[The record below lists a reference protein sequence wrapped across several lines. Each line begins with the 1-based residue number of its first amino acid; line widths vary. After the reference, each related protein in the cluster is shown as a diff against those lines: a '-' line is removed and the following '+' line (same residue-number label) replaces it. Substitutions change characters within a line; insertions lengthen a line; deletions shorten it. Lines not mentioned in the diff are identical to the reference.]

1 MFTGIVGD
9 VGRVKGAS
17 RRDGLVEFEIE
28 SAVAKDLK
36 PGDSV
41 CVNGVCLTATRSTR
55 RRFSVEA
62 IGETLAKTNLGDLE
76 KGSPVNLEAAVRP
89 LDRLGGH
96 LLQGHVDGTAQL
108 EEIQEDG
115 GSLRTWW
122 RTEQDI
128 LKYLVPKGSVAV
140 NGISLTVVETRS
152 DKFQV
157 ALIPH
162 TLEVTTFGSIAPGA
176 IANVEVD
183 IVAKYIERLVTASA
197 ANGR

>member
-9 VGRVKGAS
+9 VGRVKRAS

-36 PGDSV
+36 RGDSV

-122 RTEQDI
+122 STEQDI
-128 LKYLVPKGSVAV
+128 LKYLVPKGSIAV

-183 IVAKYIERLVTASA
+183 IVAKYIERFVTASA